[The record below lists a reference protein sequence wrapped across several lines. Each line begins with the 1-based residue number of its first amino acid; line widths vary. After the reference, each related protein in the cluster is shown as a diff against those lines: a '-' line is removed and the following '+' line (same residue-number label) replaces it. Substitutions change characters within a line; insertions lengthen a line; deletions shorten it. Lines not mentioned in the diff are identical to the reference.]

1 MVDAD
6 SILLLRTLILAD
18 VSATG
23 LTEAGERD
31 SERIGR
37 KLYFAGEHPEDPE
50 EYLGTKGVE
59 SDAHYPSIWT
69 WPELESFRVR
79 HGCWLAAF
87 HQGMLGHPKV
97 KPTKMI
103 VTSGFL
109 WERLHHLKVPKGEL
123 WSPKDACTL
132 EDRIADSS
140 SWSQWAP
147 QLVEFIKDSLV
158 DWAKGPVHAER
169 QDQERKV
176 RLEHVLAVQGR
187 VGCISHS
194 QCMRSLSSKA
204 AEQFR
209 QHCLAGHRPWR
220 ADCAACLDAMAFT
233 KPHRRLAR
241 SRVCTL
247 SFDVSGPHKSIG
259 AEDQDT
265 AKPKYFMVGCYTFP
279 VFDDTSIKPKDAP
292 PEGKIPDED
301 EAEAILRDHEPEGSP
316 APAQEW
322 EIPEVDEPKGVV
334 SEHDK
339 AQARDEKA
347 KWDAIIAGCKEN
359 RHQVVEIPLIEIL
372 PAKTTKAI
380 LGALNR
386 FYAKLRAW
394 GLPIYRLHSDCA
406 REYTSDSIKQWA
418 AYRGMYKTTTIPEHP
433 AGNGRTERLVRKV
446 KIAVRALLHSSGA
459 PPKLWPH
466 AARFAVEGMQRQ
478 ALARLGHEVKEL
490 VPFHTLVRFR
500 ARTWRDSTWGSRS
513 AEGRVVAP
521 STDVSKGY
529 IVRVMDGETPRL
541 YATTLMYQGFRPVIP
556 DHEIDVK
563 DQEAPQVFPTNVEM
577 GRPVPKGYDEI
588 PLLPEV
594 VNEARDRLADRE
606 TGSGRTRIAGKQHV
620 QSSPCPREQPA
631 QHVQSSPCPR
641 EQPVQHVQS
650 SPCPREQ
657 PAQHVQ
663 TSPFPREHPVQ
674 HVQPSHCPR
683 EHPVQHLQSSS
694 LSRESSTP
702 EHPSSHMAGEQ
713 VGTPIREGDSSR
725 QGVIPLSGDKTGGA
739 SSVRAIGQ
747 VASPWSEMSTQE
759 LDTHAMLLSKVPYS
773 PQTAERMVACFKE
786 FQRRSRCNEVQSE
799 GIGHDILRFG
809 IMQGCGGEIVVS
821 SLGDRW
827 PGCRQLMHVCTE
839 TLGRLAVC
847 HGAALVKCQGVS
859 QVLLQKA
866 VISPQ

>member
-1 MVDAD
+1 MLHLFAGGQRWTHPCGMPSVSLDINKGQDLLDDRLFFWLLDLARRGKVTYILAGPPCKTFSRLRTRSIEDDGPRVLRGRHGESRFGLPGLTEDEQQVADAD

-31 SERIGR
+31 SERLGR

-59 SDAHYPSIWT
+59 SNAHYPSIWT

-109 WERLHHLKVPKGEL
+109 WARLHHLKVPKGEL

-158 DWAKGPVHAER
+158 DWAKGPGHAER

-187 VGCISHS
+187 VGCISDS

-292 PEGKIPDED
+292 PQMKIPDED

-406 REYTSDSIKQWA
+406 REYTSDSIKQRA
-418 AYRGMYKTTTIPEHP
+418 AYRGMYKTTT
-433 AGNGRTERLVRKV
+433 R
-446 KIAVRALLHSSGA
+446 
-459 PPKLWPH
+459 
-466 AARFAVEGMQRQ
+466 
-478 ALARLGHEVKEL
+478 
-490 VPFHTLVRFR
+490 
-500 ARTWRDSTWGSRS
+500 
-513 AEGRVVAP
+513 
-521 STDVSKGY
+521 
-529 IVRVMDGETPRL
+529 
-541 YATTLMYQGFRPVIP
+541 
-556 DHEIDVK
+556 
-563 DQEAPQVFPTNVEM
+563 
-577 GRPVPKGYDEI
+577 
-588 PLLPEV
+588 
-594 VNEARDRLADRE
+594 
-606 TGSGRTRIAGKQHV
+606 
-620 QSSPCPREQPA
+620 
-631 QHVQSSPCPR
+631 
-641 EQPVQHVQS
+641 
-650 SPCPREQ
+650 
-657 PAQHVQ
+657 
-663 TSPFPREHPVQ
+663 
-674 HVQPSHCPR
+674 
-683 EHPVQHLQSSS
+683 
-694 LSRESSTP
+694 
-702 EHPSSHMAGEQ
+702 
-713 VGTPIREGDSSR
+713 
-725 QGVIPLSGDKTGGA
+725 
-739 SSVRAIGQ
+739 
-747 VASPWSEMSTQE
+747 STQ
-759 LDTHAMLLSKVPYS
+759 LV
-773 PQTAERMVACFKE
+773 TAGRKGWWV
-786 FQRRSRCNEVQSE
+786 R
-799 GIGHDILRFG
+799 LR
-809 IMQGCGGEIVVS
+809 
-821 SLGDRW
+821 
-827 PGCRQLMHVCTE
+827 
-839 TLGRLAVC
+839 
-847 HGAALVKCQGVS
+847 
-859 QVLLQKA
+859 LQ
-866 VISPQ
+866 